1 MTLSAFADLLVKYWV
16 LILFLLGAI
25 AFILRYGYKST
36 KWCINIIREINKVKK
51 IEADVEATKKDT
63 TFIKGK
69 VTTIEKLLTSMFS
82 GTQLAG
88 KFGVA
93 KSPIV
98 LKDDLKKFI
107 TDPKIDE
114 QVKSKEKELID
125 WLKTQIP
132 KTGLDAQDDIA
143 QLVISNKI
151 ADYLDLTNYR
161 QNLYKNGKTS
171 EDAVGILVVYL
182 FQELIPKLGLPDKDE
197 KEKLVSKG

>member
-1 MTLSAFADLLVKYWV
+1 M
-16 LILFLLGAI
+16 
-25 AFILRYGYKST
+25 
-36 KWCINIIREINKVKK
+36 IREINKVKK